1 MKSLESIQKVFNVFK
16 TLSKVGM
23 VFCIVTASLC
33 VLGALC
39 VFVVSSGG
47 HVFFLFGESLDV
59 YVVGSDYKES
69 LAVMLSTTFIL
80 VGEAILL
87 GNSYHYFKKEV
98 NDGTPFTHSGAESI
112 KRLGIRYIYI
122 PIVSIVI
129 ATVIFEIFGID
140 SANDLMDFSNVF
152 SLTTGI
158 ILILASLIFNY
169 GAELEEKVKNA

>member
-1 MKSLESIQKVFNVFK
+1 MKSLESIQKAFNVFK

-23 VFCIVTASLC
+23 VFCIVIASLC
-33 VLGALC
+33 ILGSLC

-47 HVFFLFGESLDV
+47 HVFSLFGEPLDV
-59 YVVGSDYKES
+59 YVVGNDYKES
-69 LAVMLSTTFIL
+69 LATMLSPTFVL
-80 VGEAILL
+80 AGEAILL
-87 GNSYHYFKKEV
+87 GNSYHYLKKEI
-98 NDGTPFTHSGAESI
+98 NDGTPFTHSGADSI
-112 KRLGIRYIYI
+112 RRLGIRYIYI
-122 PIVSIVI
+122 PIISIVI